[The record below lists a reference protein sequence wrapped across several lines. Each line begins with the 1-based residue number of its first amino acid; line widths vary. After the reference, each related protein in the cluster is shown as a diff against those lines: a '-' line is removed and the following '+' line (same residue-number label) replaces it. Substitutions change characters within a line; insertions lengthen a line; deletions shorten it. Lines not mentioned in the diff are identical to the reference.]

1 MASRLTEGS
10 LPIGIDAMAAW
21 NLVLQIQG
29 PNSSSPS
36 HPHCQQFSIPGL
48 PRPCRILFYAC
59 DTHSAAQ
66 TQAAHDQVEGTL
78 KARRGVSANNCGG
91 PGMWSC
97 MTWDES
103 SCLQVLVPVIGA
115 PISKSVETDLV
126 HWQVKAGSLSVIV
139 PALLPSISHS
149 AAFAGCPKAVSRLQS
164 ASWQG
169 NPDRLAAIIVQRALQ
184 LEKPGLF
191 ISYRR
196 SEAGALVDQ
205 LYDQLAH
212 RGFRVFLDRFSGSP
226 GRYFPSELAEEMADK
241 ATLLVIET
249 PNILQSKW
257 TLWEIGFAHRYRLGL
272 VSLQLPHAPS
282 LSRIPTTSRLA
293 VVPNAIGILNP
304 GDLAGALT
312 FIDSKQVVASLRRRA
327 FYEGLVAGAA
337 SLAGGTVND
346 IGGGV
351 LELCDRA
358 RTASAI
364 VLPSGRPGQLGDV
377 HSLAL
382 AHSGQLP
389 RLLLGQHRH
398 LPPSAQ
404 ADLSWLAGEILTELL
419 GRYSG
424 YRRVQALC

>member
-1 MASRLTEGS
+1 
-10 LPIGIDAMAAW
+10 MAAW

-29 PNSSSPS
+29 PNSSSPP
-36 HPHCQQFSIPGL
+36 HPRCQQFSIPGL

-66 TQAAHDQVEGTL
+66 TRAAYDQVEATL
-78 KARRGVSANNCGG
+78 KARQGVSVKDCDG
-91 PGMWSC
+91 PGLWDC

-115 PISKSVETDLV
+115 PISKAVETDLV
-126 HWQVKAGSLSVIV
+126 DWQTKAGSLSVIV
-139 PALLPSISHS
+139 PALLPGISHD
-149 AAFAGCPKAVSRLQS
+149 AAFARNPKAVSRLNS

-169 NPDRLAAIIVQRALQ
+169 NPARLAAIIAQRALQ

-212 RGFRVFLDRFSGSP
+212 RGFRVFLDRFSGTP

-272 VSLQLPHAPS
+272 VSLQMPGAPS
-282 LSRIPTTSRLA
+282 LSRIPSPGRL
-293 VVPNAIGILNP
+293 VMVPDAKGMLKP
-304 GDLAGALT
+304 KDLARALT
-312 FIDSKQVVASLRRRA
+312 FIDREQVVASLRRRA
-327 FYEGLVAGAA
+327 FYEGLVTGAA
-337 SLAGGTVND
+337 SLAGGTAND

-351 LELCDRA
+351 LELCNSA
-358 RTASAI
+358 GHASAV
-364 VLPSGRPGQLGDV
+364 VLPSGRPGQLADV
-377 HSLAL
+377 RSLAL

-404 ADLSWLAGEILTELL
+404 ADLSWLAGQTSTELL

>member
-1 MASRLTEGS
+1 
-10 LPIGIDAMAAW
+10 MAAW
-21 NLVLQIQG
+21 NIILQVQG
-29 PNSSSPS
+29 PNSSSPP
-36 HPHCQQFSIPGL
+36 HPHCQQFSIPGV

-59 DTHSAAQ
+59 DTHSAVQ
-66 TQAAHDQVEGTL
+66 TQAAHDQVEATL
-78 KARRGVSANNCGG
+78 KARPGVSANNCGG
-91 PGMWSC
+91 PGMWGC
-97 MTWDES
+97 MTWHES

-115 PISKSVETDLV
+115 PISKAVETDLAD
-126 HWQVKAGSLSVIV
+126 WQAKAGSLSVIV
-139 PALLPSISHS
+139 PALLPGISHS
-149 AAFAGCPKAVSRLQS
+149 AAFGSCQKAVSRLNS

-169 NPDRLAAIIVQRALQ
+169 NPSRLAAIIAQRALQ

-205 LYDQLAH
+205 LYDELAH

-272 VSLQLPHAPS
+272 VSLQLPGAPS
-282 LSRIPTTSRLA
+282 LSRIPSSSRLA

-304 GDLAGALT
+304 GDLDGALT
-312 FIDSKQVVASLRRRA
+312 FIDREQVVASLGRRA

-337 SLAGGTVND
+337 SLAGGRVND

-358 RTASAI
+358 SKASAV
-364 VLPSGRPGQLGDV
+364 VLSSGRPGQLADV
-377 HSLAL
+377 RSLAL
-382 AHSGQLP
+382 AHSAKLP

-404 ADLSWLAGEILTELL
+404 ADLTWLAGQISTELL

-424 YRRVQALC
+424 YRRVQTLC